1 MGIRS
6 FRLEERLDKELSRTA
21 RGEGTTKTAVIHEAL
36 AAYLAA
42 KRRQKRF
49 LSVAEA
55 MKEFIAAGS
64 RGTKNLSVGTSSQVL
79 EILREKKR
87 AGRL

>member
-6 FRLEERLDKELSRTA
+6 FRLEEKLDKELSRTA
-21 RGEGTTKTAVIHEAL
+21 RSEGRTRTAVVHEAL
-36 AAYLAA
+36 AAYFAA
-42 KRRQKRF
+42 KRKQKRF
-49 LSVAEA
+49 LSIAEA

-64 RGTKNLSVGTSSQVL
+64 GGPKNLSVSSSGQVL

>member
-6 FRLEERLDKELSRTA
+6 FRLEEKLDKELSRTA
-21 RGEGTTKTAVIHEAL
+21 RGEGRTRTAVIHEAL
-36 AAYLAA
+36 ASYLAA
-42 KRRQKRF
+42 KRKKKRF

-55 MKEFIAAGS
+55 MREFIATGGG
-64 RGTKNLSVGTSSQVL
+64 GTKNLSMGTSSQVL